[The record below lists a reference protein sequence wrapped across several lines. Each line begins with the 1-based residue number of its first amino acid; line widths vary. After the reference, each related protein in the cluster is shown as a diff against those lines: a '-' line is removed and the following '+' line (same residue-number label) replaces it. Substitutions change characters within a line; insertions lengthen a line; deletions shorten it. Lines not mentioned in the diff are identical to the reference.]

1 MDVINISEIRKYLGR
16 MQIDLEI
23 VLHAIDT
30 KVLVGEINRPEAP
43 AEKKPRKKRTRKVKV
58 VEPGIVIANILDS
71 SLPDAEKTKRK
82 RRTKKEME
90 LEKEYQAGQQ

>member
-1 MDVINISEIRKYLGR
+1 MDIINISEIRKYLGR

-43 AEKKPRKKRTRKVKV
+43 AEKKPRKKRVRKVKV

-71 SLPDAEKTKRK
+71 SLPDADKNSTFYG
-82 RRTKKEME
+82 KKERKKR
-90 LEKEYQAGQQ
+90 EKKEPVVE